1 MLLVKAV
8 LEVWLVCVMAA
19 ISSVCVNSVT
29 QGHRAQFVENVSR
42 SNKSVRGISSSGLP
56 ERVSSSEF
64 CSSSTVSLTTGKS
77 KSSAERR
84 GGRVCLADFIGSIKP
99 ATRCSALPGDGN
111 TAGSSPNLGKSTS
124 GKNLRWVEEEVE
136 FLGNEESG
144 IRNVSVVRALSEDGN
159 ESSVAELLEA
169 DRPQPVAV
177 TEGTGNQVTMEMV
190 SAAMGGSTSEAQVM
204 AAPLYRPKLVWFAK
218 SEDEENKYL
227 DRAINATLAGA
238 AISYAITK
246 VVTVDHDYWHGWTM
260 FEILKYAPLHNW
272 HAYEDFLKSNPVLA
286 KMMISGVVYSIGD
299 WIGQV

>member
-1 MLLVKAV
+1 M
-8 LEVWLVCVMAA
+8 CVMAA
-19 ISSVCVNSVT
+19 ISSVCVNSVA
-29 QGHRAQFVENVSR
+29 QGRRAHFVEHASR
-42 SNKSVRGISSSGLP
+42 SSKSARGISSSGLP

-64 CSSSTVSLTTGKS
+64 CSSSTVSVTTVNS
-77 KSSAERR
+77 KLSAARR
-84 GGRVCLADFIGSIKP
+84 GGRVGLADFIGSIKP
-99 ATRCSALPGDGN
+99 ATRCSALPGDGP
-111 TAGSSPNLGKSTS
+111 TAGSSPNLGKSTN
-124 GKNLRWVEEEVE
+124 GKTLRWVEEEVE
-136 FLGNEESG
+136 FLGIEESSV
-144 IRNVSVVRALSEDGN
+144 RNVSVVRALCEDGS
-159 ESSVAELLEA
+159 ESFVVDLRDS

-177 TEGTGNQVTMEMV
+177 TEAIGSQVTMEMV
-190 SAAMGGSTSEAQVM
+190 SAAMGGSISEVQVM

-227 DRAINATLAGA
+227 DRAVNAALAGA

-260 FEILKYAPLHNW
+260 FEILKYAPVHNW